1 MRILKPFLLLL
12 FLTVVILSSSINSFA
27 QQAQDLRIK
36 NQAGAIKKKSKKA
49 IRKKDHKNGSSI
61 GNQKVLPPN
70 QTNPTSDFRGEPP
83 VSLPV
88 NPDKLQ
94 RDMAKYK
101 GTDLINGPSSAN
113 QLNMS
118 KFLGNKIFSKE
129 YKKQLMEIKSLSMS
143 GYLGNKVLSKEYKK
157 SLMEKKNIQMSN
169 YTGSKVL
176 TRDYKRGLME
186 IKNYQMSIFIGN
198 KVLSRDYKRGLM
210 EIKNYQM
217 SKFIGN
223 KVLTR
228 DYKRGLME
236 IKNYQMSKF
245 IGNKVLTRD
254 YRRGLM
260 EVKNYHMSTFMGNK
274 VYTREYKRSL
284 MEIKNYKM
292 SIYRGERLK
301 TKKQPFPL
309 SVFTKKSEVAGPTYD
324 SRESEIWVKP
334 RNADGTEMTEQPVKR
349 GFFKRLFKKKNR
361 GPGKNKIEPGK
372 QETKPV
378 KDEVVSPDPNNK

>member
-1 MRILKPFLLLL
+1 MQILKPFLILL
-12 FLTVVILSSSINSFA
+12 FLTVVTLSSSINCFA

-36 NQAGAIKKKSKKA
+36 NQAGAKKKKSKRA

-61 GNQKVLPPN
+61 GNQKILPQN
-70 QTNPTSDFRGEPP
+70 QGNPTSDFRGEPP

-94 RDMAKYK
+94 RDMSKYK
-101 GTDLINGPSSAN
+101 GNDIINGPNMAN
-113 QLNMS
+113 QLSMS
-118 KFLGNKIFSKE
+118 KYLGNKI
-129 YKKQLMEIKSLSMS
+129 
-143 GYLGNKVLSKEYKK
+143 LSKEYKK
-157 SLMEKKNIQMSN
+157 SLMEKKNLSMSGYMGN
-169 YTGSKVL
+169 KVL
-176 TRDYKRGLME
+176 SKEYKMALME
-186 IKNYQMSIFIGN
+186 IKNYQMSIFIGS
-198 KVLSRDYKRGLM
+198 KVLTRDYKKGLM

-217 SKFIGN
+217 SKF
-223 KVLTR
+223 V
-228 DYKRGLME
+228 
-236 IKNYQMSKF
+236 
-245 IGNKVLTRD
+245 GNKVLTRD

-309 SVFTKKSEVAGPTYD
+309 SVFKKPEVTGPSYD

-361 GPGKNKIEPGK
+361 GPSKNKIEAVK
-372 QETKPV
+372 QETTPV
-378 KDEVVSPDPNNK
+378 KDEVVSPDPNKK

>member
-1 MRILKPFLLLL
+1 MQILKPFLILL
-12 FLTVVILSSSINSFA
+12 FLTVVTLSSSINCFA

-36 NQAGAIKKKSKKA
+36 NQAGAKKKKSKRA

-61 GNQKVLPPN
+61 GNQKILPQN
-70 QTNPTSDFRGEPP
+70 QGNPTSDFRGEPP

-94 RDMAKYK
+94 RDMSKYK
-101 GTDLINGPSSAN
+101 GNDIINGPNMAN
-113 QLNMS
+113 QLSMS
-118 KFLGNKIFSKE
+118 KYLGNKI
-129 YKKQLMEIKSLSMS
+129 
-143 GYLGNKVLSKEYKK
+143 LSKEYKK
-157 SLMEKKNIQMSN
+157 SLMEKKNLSMSGYMGN
-169 YTGSKVL
+169 KVL
-176 TRDYKRGLME
+176 SKEYKMALME
-186 IKNYQMSIFIGN
+186 IKNYQMSIFIGS
-198 KVLSRDYKRGLM
+198 KVLTRDYKKGLM

-245 IGNKVLTRD
+245 IGNKVLTRDYKKGLMEIKNYQMSKFVGNKVLTRD

-309 SVFTKKSEVAGPTYD
+309 SVFKKPEVTGPSYD

-361 GPGKNKIEPGK
+361 GPSKNKIEAVK
-372 QETKPV
+372 QETTPV
-378 KDEVVSPDPNNK
+378 KDEEVSPDPNKK

>member
-1 MRILKPFLLLL
+1 MQILKPFLILL
-12 FLTVVILSSSINSFA
+12 FLTVVTLSSSINCFA

-36 NQAGAIKKKSKKA
+36 NQAGAKKKKSKRA

-61 GNQKVLPPN
+61 GNQKILPQN
-70 QTNPTSDFRGEPP
+70 QGNPTSDFRGEPP

-94 RDMAKYK
+94 RDMSKYK
-101 GTDLINGPSSAN
+101 GNDIINGPNMAN
-113 QLNMS
+113 QLSMS
-118 KFLGNKIFSKE
+118 KYLGNKI
-129 YKKQLMEIKSLSMS
+129 
-143 GYLGNKVLSKEYKK
+143 LSKEYKK
-157 SLMEKKNIQMSN
+157 SLMEKKNLSMSGYMGN
-169 YTGSKVL
+169 KVL
-176 TRDYKRGLME
+176 SKEYKMALME
-186 IKNYQMSIFIGN
+186 IKNYQMSIFIGS
-198 KVLSRDYKRGLM
+198 KVLTRDYKKGLM

-228 DYKRGLME
+228 DYKKGLME

-245 IGNKVLTRD
+245 VGNKVLTRD

-309 SVFTKKSEVAGPTYD
+309 SVFKKPEVTGPSYD

-361 GPGKNKIEPGK
+361 GPSKNKIEAVK
-372 QETKPV
+372 QETTPV
-378 KDEVVSPDPNNK
+378 KDEEVSPDPNKK

>member
-1 MRILKPFLLLL
+1 MQILKPFLILL
-12 FLTVVILSSSINSFA
+12 FLTVVTLSSSINCFA

-36 NQAGAIKKKSKKA
+36 NQAGAKKKKSKRA

-61 GNQKVLPPN
+61 GNQKILPQN
-70 QTNPTSDFRGEPP
+70 QGNPTSDFRGEPP

-94 RDMAKYK
+94 RDMSKYK
-101 GTDLINGPSSAN
+101 GNDIINGPNMAN
-113 QLNMS
+113 QLSMS
-118 KFLGNKIFSKE
+118 KYLGNKI
-129 YKKQLMEIKSLSMS
+129 
-143 GYLGNKVLSKEYKK
+143 LSKEYKK
-157 SLMEKKNIQMSN
+157 SLMEKKNLSMSGYMGN
-169 YTGSKVL
+169 KVL
-176 TRDYKRGLME
+176 SKEYKMALME
-186 IKNYQMSIFIGN
+186 IKNYQMSIFIGS
-198 KVLSRDYKRGLM
+198 KVLTRDYKKGLM

-217 SKFIGN
+217 SKF
-223 KVLTR
+223 V
-228 DYKRGLME
+228 
-236 IKNYQMSKF
+236 
-245 IGNKVLTRD
+245 GNKVLTRD

-309 SVFTKKSEVAGPTYD
+309 SVFKKPEVTGPSYD

-361 GPGKNKIEPGK
+361 GPSKNKIEAVK
-372 QETKPV
+372 QETTPV
-378 KDEVVSPDPNNK
+378 KDEEVSPDPNKK